1 MTSPLPTPSNDERR
15 NHERRILRVQ
25 AELILTGRPPLAV
38 RTMDISEGG
47 LSVLCPINLPART
60 ECTVKVSLPV
70 PPTGRKPVELRA
82 VVRYSI
88 LSSSGGGFQLG
99 MSVPVT
105 DPVTAAAIK
114 ACIKN

>member
-1 MTSPLPTPSNDERR
+1 MNSPIPLPSNDERR
-15 NHERRILRVQ
+15 NHERRILKVQ
-25 AELILTGRPPLAV
+25 AELLITGRPPLAV

-47 LSVLCPINLPART
+47 ISVLCPTNLPART
-60 ECTVKVSLPV
+60 ECTVRMSLPV
-70 PPTGRKPVELRA
+70 PPTGRKLIELRA

-105 DPVTAAAIK
+105 DQATSAAIK
-114 ACIKN
+114 VYIKN